1 MQRLL
6 PLFRRSSI
14 VLLLFYLTS
23 CATVSRHHF
32 TEPSQDWQAKSGQLL
47 FHGAKTTI
55 IGEVLIRFS
64 QSGDFELTFSKGP
77 GVTLMTVRQDANFGR
92 VSGPLARGS
101 WSGAPGNAPV
111 RLRGWFELRELLMR
125 SRNQSTVRHV
135 AGTDTFI
142 FRF

>member
-1 MQRLL
+1 M
-6 PLFRRSSI
+6 I
-14 VLLLFYLTS
+14 VLLFWMTS

-32 TEPSQDWQAKSGQLL
+32 NEPSRDWQAKNGQLL

-64 QSGDFELTFSKGP
+64 NGGDLELTFTKGP

-101 WSGAPGNAPV
+101 WSGPPANAPV

-125 SRNQSTVRHV
+125 SSDQRTVRHV
-135 AGTDTFI
+135 AGTDTFV